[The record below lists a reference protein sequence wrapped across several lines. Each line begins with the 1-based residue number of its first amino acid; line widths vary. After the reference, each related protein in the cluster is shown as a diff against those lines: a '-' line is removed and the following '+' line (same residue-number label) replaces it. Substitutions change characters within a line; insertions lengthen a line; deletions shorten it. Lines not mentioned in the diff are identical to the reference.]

1 MSFHLFSQC
10 QANCLKSYAIG
21 KWAQPHI
28 LSYELSN
35 TQQPKQSK
43 RQSKMDRAHS
53 HILVSGDPSFCFP
66 DTLKHH
72 WLPVV
77 ITVCTLSQI
86 PNPDQFQRAREVQ
99 KKLIHF
105 STEIAFPKSGGG
117 KQFLKSEFFS
127 YTKEENKFRK
137 QSTITNFWKLFH
149 KTCFSN
155 HKIRITSPFSTE
167 TSSK

>member
-1 MSFHLFSQC
+1 
-10 QANCLKSYAIG
+10 
-21 KWAQPHI
+21 
-28 LSYELSN
+28 
-35 TQQPKQSK
+35 
-43 RQSKMDRAHS
+43 MDRAHS

-137 QSTITNFWKLFH
+137 QSTKQISGNCSTKHVFQITKSGSLLHFQQKHLQ
-149 KTCFSN
+149 S
-155 HKIRITSPFSTE
+155 KIPT
-167 TSSK
+167 K